1 MKTQYMTELLLQAL
15 DEIIDSGALNGKK
28 IVLFGLNPPAFL
40 CKQRL
45 EERGLP
51 TFAYVDNS
59 PSAIQWWYHP
69 RVAPA
74 HHCFRGQERIPA
86 CKPDELPGE
95 FHEEYVFLLYS
106 KFEREMLQ
114 QLEKLG
120 YSRERQTFVVGGFW
134 KTEERKRAVIP
145 EGAGTPLTQEEIKAR
160 QMEGLRYIHNLCEKH
175 HLKYYLHYGTLLGAV
190 RHRGYIPWDDDL
202 DLLMMNDEMLELME
216 LIRQENGRYGVFYA
230 KYDDLCR
237 HFIAKIEDRETLYH
251 QWDVPLELFGGMIAL
266 DIFPMAGLPPI
277 SSEREDFYYDVV
289 CRAKEYDDLI
299 IDFPN
304 PNDAVRKQR
313 GACKQYVLDAMLKYD
328 PRKAEE
334 LFTIPIKPRRPLTF
348 YRKCWDERILL
359 PFEGESFY
367 APAGYEEILTSHYG
381 DYLTLPPESKR
392 VSNHRTRVF
401 QKRESS
407 LLQ

>member
-1 MKTQYMTELLLQAL
+1 MGLRMPRTARSAQEEMGGARGRWSRYPELDSRRSGIGGRTRTS
-15 DEIIDSGALNGKK
+15 DEKK

-145 EGAGTPLTQEEIKAR
+145 EGAAT
-160 QMEGLRYIHNLCEKH
+160 
-175 HLKYYLHYGTLLGAV
+175 
-190 RHRGYIPWDDDL
+190 
-202 DLLMMNDEMLELME
+202 
-216 LIRQENGRYGVFYA
+216 
-230 KYDDLCR
+230 
-237 HFIAKIEDRETLYH
+237 
-251 QWDVPLELFGGMIAL
+251 
-266 DIFPMAGLPPI
+266 
-277 SSEREDFYYDVV
+277 
-289 CRAKEYDDLI
+289 
-299 IDFPN
+299 
-304 PNDAVRKQR
+304 
-313 GACKQYVLDAMLKYD
+313 
-328 PRKAEE
+328 
-334 LFTIPIKPRRPLTF
+334 KPV
-348 YRKCWDERILL
+348 
-359 PFEGESFY
+359 
-367 APAGYEEILTSHYG
+367 APAASTPAG
-381 DYLTLPPESKR
+381 
-392 VSNHRTRVF
+392 NTR
-401 QKRESS
+401 RD
-407 LLQ
+407 